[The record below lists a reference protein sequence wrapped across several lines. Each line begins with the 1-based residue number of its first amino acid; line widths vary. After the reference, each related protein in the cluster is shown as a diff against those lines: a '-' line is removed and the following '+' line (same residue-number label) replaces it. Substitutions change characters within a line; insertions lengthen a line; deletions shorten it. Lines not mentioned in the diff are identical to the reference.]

1 MPRERRIMMEKR
13 VVLRFCTTM
22 GDGEQCHNGAMKRM
36 IERERV
42 AVDGSTVAFYFLLYV
57 TLSLVSDVKRKLL
70 SAFEVVQEV

>member
-42 AVDGSTVAFYFLLYV
+42 AVDGSTVAFYFLL
-57 TLSLVSDVKRKLL
+57 
-70 SAFEVVQEV
+70 